1 MVREDL
7 LREDLLLEDMLLE
20 DMAALPQAQGIQSN
34 STNWTWPI
42 WCDTMLCGERRC
54 DALLD
59 QGRRDDVSFARARG
73 SLDGRFARRP

>member
-7 LREDLLLEDMLLE
+7 VRE
-20 DMAALPQAQGIQSN
+20 DMAALPPARGIQSN

-42 WCDTMLCGERRC
+42 WCDTMLRGERRC
-54 DALLD
+54 EALLN

-73 SLDGRFARRP
+73 GLDGRFARRP